1 MKETYQKTIE
11 EIYSE
16 YQTSK
21 EGLSDKEA
29 ERRLGLF
36 GKNVLIQKNKKS
48 KWKIFLS
55 QFKNIMVILLLL
67 VGVMSLV
74 YAIFT
79 SGDFLEP
86 IVILGTSLINCLMG
100 YFQESKAEDA
110 LEKLKNYSSAKAKV
124 KRGGDITEIDAKD
137 LVRGDY
143 IILEAGDK
151 IPADARIVESYFAKC
166 DESIL
171 TGESMSVDK
180 TEETITKKA
189 LIAERTDMVYSGTIL
204 VAGKIEAVV
213 TDTGMN
219 TELGKIAST
228 LDSKEEPITPLQVKV
243 NKISTFISC
252 VAAILVAFVLCYGL
266 IMDYTL
272 LNVVMLCISMIV
284 ASVPECLPIAITAT
298 LSIGVSQ
305 MAKKKSIVRN
315 LAAIETLGATEV
327 ICTDKTGTL
336 TTNQMEILKVYTN
349 GNLIPLED
357 IKNYQTFINIMLC
370 CNNSTKDDDGKY
382 RGDAVEVALNQYLE
396 KQKIDVETLQKKKKR
411 VLELPFDSKRKMM
424 STIYEENNGKV
435 IYTKGSLESLLP
447 RCKSVLIDGKIK
459 PLTTEIKAEYEEM
472 ETQLS
477 QDALKVLAFA
487 TKEITHDRKE
497 EEEYFKEESDLI
509 LVGLTGFKDP
519 ARKDVK
525 AAIQECKEAHIR
537 PIMITGDNLE
547 TALSIGKEV
556 GICSSDDEGVNASEL
571 THLSKD
577 DWIEYVNK
585 YSVFAR
591 VSPEA
596 KVQIVTAL
604 QRMGKVVAMTGDGVN
619 DAPAMKL
626 ANVGVGMGK
635 SGTDVTKNVADI
647 ILLDDSYS
655 TITTAV
661 SEGRRIYDNVIINV
675 LYNLSSN
682 FTEIVIILFGMFMGS
697 NIISAL
703 HVLYIDLVADT
714 IPSIALAFE
723 KSSKNNMKRKPNGI
737 NRPIFTQFFT
747 AFLVTSVILEAGISL
762 LVYFLFKSQGTEL
775 AQTLALLSIVINEFV
790 FAYNCRSLKETIF
803 ERGIFSNKHL
813 NLGIFVL
820 LVVQTIVFFTPIGK
834 LFGLVIVKVWQVA
847 LVIGI
852 NILAFLVL
860 EGLKPIL
867 VRLFKDS

>member
-1 MKETYQKTIE
+1 
-11 EIYSE
+11 
-16 YQTSK
+16 
-21 EGLSDKEA
+21 
-29 ERRLGLF
+29 
-36 GKNVLIQKNKKS
+36 
-48 KWKIFLS
+48 
-55 QFKNIMVILLLL
+55 
-67 VGVMSLV
+67 
-74 YAIFT
+74 
-79 SGDFLEP
+79 
-86 IVILGTSLINCLMG
+86 
-100 YFQESKAEDA
+100 
-110 LEKLKNYSSAKAKV
+110 
-124 KRGGDITEIDAKD
+124 
-137 LVRGDY
+137 
-143 IILEAGDK
+143 
-151 IPADARIVESYFAKC
+151 
-166 DESIL
+166 
-171 TGESMSVDK
+171 
-180 TEETITKKA
+180 
-189 LIAERTDMVYSGTIL
+189 
-204 VAGKIEAVV
+204 
-213 TDTGMN
+213 
-219 TELGKIAST
+219 
-228 LDSKEEPITPLQVKV
+228 
-243 NKISTFISC
+243 
-252 VAAILVAFVLCYGL
+252 
-266 IMDYTL
+266 MDYTL

-382 RGDAVEVALNQYLE
+382 RGDAVAVALNQYLE

-459 PLTTEIKAEYEEM
+459 PLTAEIKAEYEEM

-497 EEEYFKEESDLI
+497 EAEYFKEESDLI

-762 LVYFLFKSQGTEL
+762 LVYFLFKSQGAEL

-803 ERGIFSNKHL
+803 ERGILSNKHL